1 MGNKLSIRKIGF
13 EDIQYVIKHKKKHYV
28 LINTLSITE
37 QTCLIPGT
45 VAVNDEET
53 IINRYLNKKISII
66 IYGKNANDE
75 SILKN
80 MNN

>member
-37 QTCLIPGT
+37 H
-45 VAVNDEET
+45 
-53 IINRYLNKKISII
+53 S
-66 IYGKNANDE
+66 
-75 SILKN
+75 
-80 MNN
+80 